1 MAKYISPADSFAQVF
16 YSTDDS
22 PNISEEKSVSQQIH
36 AGENLVHLTVHVKP
50 FEKVYLRFD
59 PGAVP
64 GQYLFENIPEVED
77 LRKRMQEDGL

>member
-1 MAKYISPADSFAQVF
+1 MGNSFAQVF

-22 PNISEEKSVSQQIH
+22 PNISEKKSVSQQIH

-64 GQYLFENIPEVED
+64 GQYIFENIPEVED

>member
-1 MAKYISPADSFAQVF
+1 MAKYVAPSDTVAQLFYTTASSPYF
-16 YSTDDS
+16 YED
-22 PNISEEKSVSQQIH
+22 KSVRQPIH
-36 AGENLVHLTVHVKP
+36 TGENLVHLTVHVKP

-64 GQYLFENIPEVED
+64 GQYIFENIPEVED